1 MSPAPRLNGQRRPGV
16 SATANPH
23 TVNPTRS
30 YKADD
35 DQWRET
41 DSLGQDDLL
50 PMAEVL
56 REAYAWIKAQKRADA
71 KAGREQAGRRPAV
84 VLSPRGYN
92 EKTSLAVVCP
102 VTSHAK
108 GYPFEVAVPPGMEI
122 KGVILS
128 DHLKNLDWRQRRAQ
142 RAGRISQA
150 VLEQV
155 QNRIAALL
163 QVF

>member
-1 MSPAPRLNGQRRPGV
+1 MAVWIPKKKGTSKLRDLAREI
-16 SATANPH
+16 TAANLH
-23 TVNPTRS
+23 T
-30 YKADD
+30 
-35 DQWRET
+35 ET
-41 DSLGQDDLL
+41 DWGARRRQRTVVAREYVPVAGDLIWFDFT
-50 PMAEVL
+50 P
-56 REAYAWIKAQKRADA
+56 Q
-71 KAGREQAGRRPAV
+71 AGREQAGRRPAV
-84 VLSPRGYN
+84 VLSPRSHN

-155 QNRIAALL
+155 HNRIAALL
-163 QVF
+163 QIS